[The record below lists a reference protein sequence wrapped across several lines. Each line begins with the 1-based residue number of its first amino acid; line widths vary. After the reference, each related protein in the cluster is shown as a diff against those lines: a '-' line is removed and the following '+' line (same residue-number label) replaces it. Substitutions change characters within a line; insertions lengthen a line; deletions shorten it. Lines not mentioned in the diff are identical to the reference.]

1 VAGCNADVVVEDAL
15 GRDATDGRAGG
26 GEGAAVDA
34 LATLGLRAG
43 ARSGVRGAAG
53 ATDCRFVWLAAL
65 EVAGGE
71 VTLAGRVDVDVDA
84 GRGAAT
90 LEGRDLGAG
99 AFGFG
104 AAAFGAG
111 CEMIWRMSVSFT
123 KSPCWG
129 GQSKYR
135 SPRTEPS
142 FFPVG
147 SCKSMPSQAPS
158 AT

>member
-1 VAGCNADVVVEDAL
+1 MEVVLGLDVTG
-15 GRDATDGRAGG
+15 GREGG

-34 LATLGLRAG
+34 LATLALRAG
-43 ARSGVRGAAG
+43 ARSGVRGATG
-53 ATDCRFVWLAAL
+53 ATDWRLIWLDAL

-71 VTLAGRVDVDVDA
+71 MTLAGRVDVDA
-84 GRGAAT
+84 GLGATT

-99 AFGFG
+99 ALGFG
-104 AAAFGAG
+104 AATFGAG
-111 CEMIWRMSVSFT
+111 CEMIRRMSVSFT
-123 KSPCWG
+123 KSPCRG
-129 GQSKYR
+129 GQSKYCW
-135 SPRTEPS
+135 SWMEPS